1 MTDEFNPYRILGVR
15 KSAGHKKIMA
25 AFRQRSKETH
35 PDVGGSANAFM
46 LVRKAYFILSDEKR
60 RRRFDKD
67 GVVDDISVITLA
79 SQVAGRIGQLFVVLL
94 REKGVF
100 RKDIDII
107 SSMKKNIEIQV
118 GDLKKK
124 RSGGK
129 ELRRNLEG
137 LGGRISR
144 ADGANLFRSVI
155 DNEIEEIDEK
165 LQGIDR
171 ELVVLEAV
179 QNELEHY
186 DCLTEMVRQ
195 VTVLSMSATTSTT
208 STATASW

>member
-15 KSAGHKKIMA
+15 KSAGHKKIIA

-35 PDVGGSANAFM
+35 PDVGGSADAFM
-46 LVRKAYFILSDEKR
+46 LVRKAYFILSNEKW

-67 GVVDDISVITLA
+67 GIVDDISVLTLA
-79 SQVAGRIGQLFVVLL
+79 SQVAGRIGQLFAALL

-118 GDLKKK
+118 DDLKKK
-124 RSGGK
+124 RSGRK
-129 ELRRNLEG
+129 ELRRDLAL

-155 DNEIEEIDEK
+155 DNETKGIDEK
-165 LQGIDR
+165 LHGIDR

-179 QNELEHY
+179 QNELAHY

-195 VTVLSMSATTSTT
+195 VTVLSWSATSSATS
-208 STATASW
+208 W

>member
-67 GVVDDISVITLA
+67 GVVDDISVLTLA

-208 STATASW
+208 STATAGW